1 MASRGLSLPKEVRL
15 RRSSEIVEVI
25 RKGKIFRERDFSLF
39 LLFKGEGPMRFGC
52 IVPKR
57 VGTAP
62 KRNRIKRLVREVFRL
77 NRGRLKEGFWMIVLV
92 KQGAEGDSLRSWWE
106 RLEKVWREAGV
117 MREDEEGSPSSSDL
131 L

>member
-1 MASRGLSLPKEVRL
+1 LAR
-15 RRSSEIVEVI
+15 
-25 RKGKIFRERDFSLF
+25 
-39 LLFKGEGPMRFGC
+39 

-106 RLEKVWREAGV
+106 RLEKVWREGGG
-117 MREDEEGSPSSSDL
+117 DEGG
-131 L
+131 